1 MADATTTFRPAGRAQ
16 PTLALAALL
25 LLSSIAGP
33 ARSSEADDRGGDSA
47 FSGVSVSAPDS
58 ALALVRL
65 VRVAPSDSTPR
76 PDAVADSAHTSGGA
90 PLLLAAT
97 PSAAD
102 AAASWGVTAP
112 GGFTIRRIANPRY
125 RPPIKGEALL
135 SPGSTGVMQALD
147 HAHVQLVSR
156 GAGPSLTRVWDLA
169 AGREYRRG
177 RAFEFTTSG
186 TTHDQG
192 SDLRTLRLDAREAG
206 WFGSLGDVQPVIVG
220 AVASL
225 QRLRGASLKLE
236 LPGGGIAQAMGGG
249 PTPVPGQSARAI
261 RLGGALLDEV
271 RFDQATLSAG
281 FVGFGRGAAP
291 RRGLAV
297 ADPDSL
303 AGAGGVATFGMHAPL
318 AAGVLG
324 ISVAGGFHDLDG
336 KRGLT
341 AQQAFD
347 WSLIN
352 PVATLVLH
360 DERATRRARI
370 IGTETFLAA
379 PRSEDRWNAQLRAWK
394 GRVETHFTG
403 VLREG
408 GDTSLTARSVQ
419 VGGSGNLGASPWY
432 AGADYTWDRRGVPV
446 VAERRTSFSIGNV
459 SSSGFA
465 VLFRGER
472 TRIVG
477 GRDALQLANETS
489 VALPRGGRLEL
500 SPKAGWDERK
510 FSQALLTT
518 RVTWLLPW
526 LSSRVSG
533 GVSLGAQRDGGFRTG
548 VQEAE
553 IGISFAPRPRDLGN
567 IEARRLDQG
576 GPAQYEYTTAYDLQ
590 ASRYENASGFFS
602 RRDSSRVIVRVMR
615 AGNRTGVEEVLVSLD
630 GKELRFTNADGIAHF
645 DHVTPGVH
653 IVALEER
660 SLPVSYKVTS
670 STRVF
675 VTVERGRVPDPVSFE
690 IARPARKQ
698 VFGGND

>member
-1 MADATTTFRPAGRAQ
+1 MADAATTFRPAGRAQ

-25 LLSSIAGP
+25 LLSSTAGP
-33 ARSSEADDRGGDSA
+33 ARSSKADDRGGDSA

-58 ALALVRL
+58 ALAR
-65 VRVAPSDSTPR
+65 
-76 PDAVADSAHTSGGA
+76 
-90 PLLLAAT
+90 
-97 PSAAD
+97 SAAS
-102 AAASWGVTAP
+102 SWGITAP

-125 RPPIKGEALL
+125 RPPIRGEALL
-135 SPGSTGVMQALD
+135 GPGSTGMMRALD

-156 GAGPSLTRVWDLA
+156 GAGPSLTRVWDMA
-169 AGREYRRG
+169 VGREYRRG
-177 RAFEFTTSG
+177 RAFELSASG
-186 TTHDQG
+186 TTRDLG
-192 SDLRTLRLDAREAG
+192 SDLRTLRLDARESG
-206 WFGSLGDVQPVIVG
+206 WLGSLGDVQPVIVG

-225 QRLRGASLKLE
+225 QRLRGATLKLE
-236 LPGGGIAQAMGGG
+236 LPGGGTAQALGGV
-249 PTPVPGQSARAI
+249 PTPTPGQSTRPI

-271 RFDQATLSAG
+271 HFDQATLSAG
-281 FVGFGRGAAP
+281 FVGFGRGAAQ
-291 RRGLAV
+291 RRGFGAP
-297 ADPDSL
+297 DPDSL

-336 KRGLT
+336 RRGLT

-347 WSLIN
+347 WSLIS

-379 PRSEDRWNAQLRAWK
+379 PRSEDRWNAQLRAFK

-408 GDTSLTARSVQ
+408 GDTSLTAHSVQ

-432 AGADYTWDRRGVPV
+432 AGADYTWDRRGSPIVG
-446 VAERRTSFSIGNV
+446 ERRMSFSIGDV
-459 SSSGFA
+459 SSGGFA

-472 TRIVG
+472 STIVG
-477 GRDALQLANETS
+477 GRDALQIANETS
-489 VALPRGGRLEL
+489 MALPRGGRLEL
-500 SPKAGWDERK
+500 SPRANWDERK

-533 GVSLGAQRDGGFRTG
+533 GVALGAQRDGGFRTG

-553 IGISFAPRPRDLGN
+553 IGITFAPRLRDLGS

-576 GPAQYEYTTAYDLQ
+576 GAAQYEYTTAYDLQ
-590 ASRYENASGFFS
+590 ASRYESASGGFFS

-615 AGNRTGVEEVLVSLD
+615 SGNRTGVEEVLVSLD

-645 DHVTPGVH
+645 DHVAPGVH

-660 SLPVSYKVTS
+660 SLPVPYKVTS

-675 VTVERGRVPDPVSFE
+675 VTVERGRVPEPVSFE